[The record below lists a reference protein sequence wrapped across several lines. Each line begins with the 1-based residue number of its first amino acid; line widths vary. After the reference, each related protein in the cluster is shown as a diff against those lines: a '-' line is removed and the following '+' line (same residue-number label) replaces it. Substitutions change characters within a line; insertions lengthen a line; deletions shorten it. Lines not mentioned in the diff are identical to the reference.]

1 MGRGH
6 PLTEY
11 AVPILP
17 SRNLRETL
25 EFYERL
31 GFENRGTPPEEW
43 DYMILGRGGVEL
55 HFIAAPDTDP
65 LTTSASCYVFV
76 PDADALHD
84 EWKQVGRTSRPYDR
98 QPPGS
103 PDGHRLRDARVRARR
118 RQRQPRPHRLATA
131 AGLVL
136 RYERELR
143 CHRLPAVVA
152 EQPDVGVA
160 RRSG

>member
-84 EWKQVGRTSRPYDR
+84 EWKQVGVPHDRTTGSRLEAPVDTDYGMREFALVD
-98 QPPGS
+98 GS
-103 PDGHRLRDARVRARR
+103 GNLVRIGSQQRPD
-118 RQRQPRPHRLATA
+118 
-131 AGLVL
+131 
-136 RYERELR
+136 
-143 CHRLPAVVA
+143 
-152 EQPDVGVA
+152 
-160 RRSG
+160 

>member
-1 MGRGH
+1 MGWRLA
-6 PLTEY
+6 LTEY

-55 HFIAAPDTDP
+55 HFFAAPDTDP

-76 PDADALHD
+76 PDANALHD
-84 EWKQVGRTSRPYDR
+84 EWNQVGVPHDGATGSR
-98 QPPGS
+98 
-103 PDGHRLRDARVRARR
+103 
-118 RQRQPRPHRLATA
+118 
-131 AGLVL
+131 LVAPIDTD
-136 RYERELR
+136 YGMREF
-143 CHRLPAVVA
+143 AVV
-152 EQPDVGVA
+152 D
-160 RRSG
+160 RSGNLIRVGSQLRPD